1 MIIYTIGGRAN
12 NMADRS
18 LASVPYLVRGVI
30 FSPNRFFKQVADGEN
45 TKEILFIF
53 IMGSILTFA
62 KTFLVNQGALASTF
76 FLDDKT
82 IKLLTFVSIPQ
93 VTWIIGYAGYFLFIF
108 CILALSKVFNRK
120 AQMKSLVLSLMSI
133 SGLGVVMQIL
143 FYGFQFFIPKELL
156 SICTY
161 IVFFWVILLSLSAIK
176 STQAISLPK
185 SLLCFFIPA
194 VFFIPFT
201 VGLPVVAPYLAWVN
215 FY

>member
-1 MIIYTIGGRAN
+1 
-12 NMADRS
+12 MADRS